1 MPVLKWMGN
10 PYETAAGRKRQ
21 RGRRYQMVI
30 REYESGDLR
39 FLAELFCETVH
50 AVNARDYT
58 EEQLDAWADGTV
70 DLEKWDLSFRQH
82 HTFVAVVNGQIAG
95 FGDMDDTGYLDRLYV
110 HKDFQHRGIATAL
123 CDKMEETVRALRF
136 ITHASITA
144 KPFFIS
150 AFSACALKPLSLN
163 SFRLTGP
170 SFNKVRICACTLA
183 FMFLT
188 SASSPSFVAAS
199 AGISP

>member
-110 HKDFQHRGIATAL
+110 HKDFQRRGVATAL
-123 CDKMEETVRALRF
+123 CYKMEEAVRTLRF
-136 ITHASITA
+136 TTHASITA
-144 KPFFIS
+144 KPFFEGRGYQ
-150 AFSACALKPLSLN
+150 AVKEQQVERKGVL
-163 SFRLTGP
+163 LTNYVMTKEKEEE
-170 SFNKVRICACTLA
+170 SC
-183 FMFLT
+183 
-188 SASSPSFVAAS
+188 
-199 AGISP
+199 